1 MRDPVRR
8 GSRRVGQELAAR
20 DPAFLHCM
28 RADTSSGA
36 GPYLLTVRAMQ
47 AAGIT
52 EKNELLPT
60 LARLTSR
67 LPDDVLAQRV
77 HKIQGMK
84 FAPSRLEVLP
94 GSWWDQLVGDGL
106 NRGFDTNGVAVL

>member
-1 MRDPVRR
+1 MED
-8 GSRRVGQELAAR
+8 A
-20 DPAFLHCM
+20 LH
-28 RADTSSGA
+28 G
-36 GPYLLTVRAMQ
+36 
-47 AAGIT
+47 
-52 EKNELLPT
+52 
-60 LARLTSR
+60 LTSR

-106 NRGFDTNGVAVL
+106 NRGFATNGVAVL